1 MITTTA
7 AGRTWH
13 FDRSLGR
20 PTNEHNGTTGGFRY
34 PTDLAL
40 ASDGIIFTLS
50 RGNQFGGGQVGYR
63 DNGRVGKT
71 TFDEHHLGDFARR
84 EFTWPAGIAV
94 DSEGWVY
101 VSDEQDNVI
110 RKFDPEATK
119 PYPTFDLDGEAV
131 ATWGHTG
138 SDLGQLDGPTGI
150 EFDAQDNIYL
160 VESRN
165 HRVQKFTRDG
175 KFLFGFGG
183 LGADTGQFDRP
194 WGITIDKAGDV
205 YIADWGNDR
214 IQKFSADGEYI
225 MTFGTSY
232 GGELNHPAN
241 VAVDSEGDVY
251 VTDWG
256 NKRVQVYEPNGDA
269 LATFYGDAT
278 TLSKAGEYIIRRD
291 PGTIKAYRQV
301 KDYTGMGRFQ
311 RPTGIEIDDQDRVI
325 VADACGRLQVYAK
338 DHAFIAP
345 EVKLELE

>member
-20 PTNEHNGTTGGFRY
+20 PTNEHNGKVGGYRY
-34 PTDLAL
+34 PVDLAI
-40 ASDGIIFTLS
+40 APDGNIFVLS
-50 RGNQFGGGQVGYR
+50 HGNQFGGGQIGYR

-101 VSDEQDNVI
+101 VSDEHENVI
-110 RKFDPEATK
+110 KKFDPEATH
-119 PYPTFDLDGEAV
+119 PFPTYDPDGEAI
-131 ATWGHTG
+131 ATFGESG
-138 SDLGQLDGPTGI
+138 GEPGQLGGPTGI
-150 EFDAQDNIYL
+150 QFDADDNLYV

-165 HRVQKFTRDG
+165 NRVQKFTKDG
-175 KFLFGFGG
+175 RFLLGFGG
-183 LGADTGQFDRP
+183 PGTKAGEFNRP
-194 WGITIDKAGDV
+194 WGITIDRSGDV

-214 IQKFSADGEYI
+214 IQKFSPEGEYL
-225 MTFGTSY
+225 MSFGEEY
-232 GGELNHPAN
+232 GGELTRPAN

-251 VTDWG
+251 ITDFG
-256 NKRVQVYEPNGDA
+256 NRRVQVYEPNGDI
-269 LATFYGDAT
+269 LTSFYGDAT

-291 PGTIKAYRQV
+291 PGTIKAYRMV
-301 KDYTGMGRFQ
+301 KDYTSMGRFQ
-311 RPTGIEIDDQDRVI
+311 RPTGIEIDDHDRVL
-325 VADACGRLQVYAK
+325 VADLCGRLQVYAK
-338 DHAFIAP
+338 DHAYVAP

>member
-1 MITTTA
+1 MITTSA

-34 PTDLAL
+34 PTDLAIAPGEIL
-40 ASDGIIFTLS
+40 FVLNKGYQLS
-50 RGNQFGGGQVGYR
+50 PQMDNR
-63 DNGRVGKT
+63 DNGRIGKT
-71 TFDEHHLGDFARR
+71 TFDEHHLGDFARLD
-84 EFTWPAGIAV
+84 FIWPGGIAI
-94 DSEGWVY
+94 DSQGWVY
-101 VSDEQDNVI
+101 ASDEYDNVV
-110 RKFDPEATK
+110 RRYDPDGVV
-119 PYPTFDLDGEAV
+119 PYLGAETPGEFA
-131 ATWGHTG
+131 AMWGETG
-138 SDLGQLDGPTGI
+138 SEPGQIDGPIGLQ
-150 EFDAQDNIYL
+150 FDAEDNVYV

-165 HRVQKFTRDG
+165 HRVQRFTKDG
-175 KFLFGFGG
+175 QFISCFGSQGTG
-183 LGADTGQFDRP
+183 NGQFDRP

-338 DHAFIAP
+338 DHAFVAP